1 MARIAVVGAGIAGLA
16 CAQSLAVAGHA
27 VRVFD
32 KSRGVG
38 GRMATRR
45 SPAGSFD
52 HGAQYFTVRDASFR
66 AAVEGWLNAGL
77 VSPYAGRIVQ
87 LVSGRAEPLSRAE
100 TRYVAVPAMTA
111 VCRAMADGLDL
122 ALDCAVGAVR
132 PEAGGWRIDWPGGG
146 ESGFDAVLL
155 AVPAAQAVPLAVALP
170 RFAAQL
176 AAGGHQPCWAV
187 MADYGNSLALD
198 FDAAFI
204 EDDVIGWVMCDA
216 SRTGRS
222 PGARWVLHA
231 TAAWSAAHL
240 ECTPEEVTSQLLAAF
255 HAVAGLEVQPASA
268 KAHRWRYA
276 LSPGLGVGCFWD
288 SAQRIGA
295 CGDWCADGRIE
306 GAWLSG
312 RALARRFLAT
322 A

>member
-1 MARIAVVGAGIAGLA
+1 
-16 CAQSLAVAGHA
+16 
-27 VRVFD
+27 
-32 KSRGVG
+32 
-38 GRMATRR
+38 MATRR

-52 HGAQYFTVRDASFR
+52 HGAQYFTVRDAAFR
-66 AAVEGWLNAGL
+66 AAVDGWMNAGH
-77 VSPYAGRIVQ
+77 VAPYAGRIVQ
-87 LVSGRAEPLSRAE
+87 LAAGHAVPLSRPE

-122 ALDCAVGAVR
+122 ALECGVVAVL
-132 PEAGGWRIDWPGGG
+132 PEENGWRIDWPGGG
-146 ESGFDAVLL
+146 ETGFDAVLL
-155 AVPAAQAVPLAVALP
+155 AVPAAQAVPLAAALP
-170 RFAAQL
+170 PFAAQL

-187 MADYGNSLALD
+187 MADYGNALALD

-204 EDDVIGWVMCDA
+204 DDDTVGWVMRDA
-216 SRTGRS
+216 SRPGRS

-240 ECTPEEVTSQLLAAF
+240 ERTPEDVVPQLLAAF
-255 HAVAGLEVQPASA
+255 HAAAGLEASPASA

-288 SAQRIGA
+288 SMQRIGA

-312 RALARRFLAT
+312 RALASRFLAN